1 MNKPRPP
8 DRSPLGR
15 PMAATIDLRVREALR
30 FLDDPIALGDG
41 PLSTL
46 PVVAKLVASRYQGRT
61 CPEGL
66 ALRALLLG
74 ILAEIGRDLEG
85 SFVGSL
91 ANGLRNGRTQADI
104 ARELGTS
111 EEWLCRRFKP
121 QLIRLIRE
129 HVTASSPECRQSA

>member
-8 DRSPLGR
+8 DRSLSGR
-15 PMAATIDLRVREALR
+15 PTTAMVDLRIREALR

-41 PLSTL
+41 PLATL

-66 ALRALLLG
+66 ALRALLRG

-121 QLIRLIRE
+121 QLIRLVRE
-129 HVTASSPECRQSA
+129 RLAAAELIEAAA